1 MDGLITLGVHWI
13 IAIQTLGAWLE
24 IPMRFFTNLGS
35 ENFLFLVLPLI
46 YWSIDARLGL
56 QVALILI
63 ASNNLKPILKMAF
76 AGPRPYWVSS
86 QVKAFVAES
95 SFGIPSGHAQDAM
108 SWWGI
113 LAVNL
118 RKRWAWV
125 VALLLIFFI
134 GFSRLYLGAHFVHDV
149 IAGWLVGGVLLW
161 LFARFWNPVQGW
173 LKQKSMRAQIGIA
186 FAASMIF
193 ILLSALTVARLGGY
207 TFPAEWRDNALR
219 AGPLPD
225 PVSMSDSLTAAGT
238 LFGLAV
244 GLSWLAVRG
253 GYQADGPFAKRALRF
268 VVGLIGVVILWRG
281 LGFIFPDTENLIS
294 YILRYIRYALVGFWI
309 SAGAPWLFFRF
320 KLANSQM

>member
-1 MDGLITLGVHWI
+1 MDTLIQLGIHWIVSIQALGV
-13 IAIQTLGAWLE
+13 WLE
-24 IPMRFFTNLGS
+24 MPMRFFTALGS

-63 ASNNLKPILKMAF
+63 ASNNLKPILKMSF
-76 AGPRPYWVSS
+76 VGPRPYWVSS

-108 SWWGI
+108 ALWGI
-113 LAVNL
+113 LAFNL
-118 RKRWAWV
+118 RKRWAWI
-125 VALLLIFFI
+125 VALLLAFFI

-149 IAGWLVGGVLLW
+149 LAGWLVGGVLLW
-161 LFARFWNPVQGW
+161 LFAKFWNPVQTW
-173 LKQKSMRAQIGIA
+173 IQQKSVGTQIGIA
-186 FAASMIF
+186 FAVSLIF
-193 ILLSALTVARLGGY
+193 VLLSLLVTARLAGY

-225 PVSMSDSLTAAGT
+225 PVSMNDSLTAAGT
-238 LFGLAV
+238 LFGLAA
-244 GLSWLAVRG
+244 GISWLAARG
-253 GYQADGPFAKRALRF
+253 GYQTEGPLVKRALRF
-268 VVGLIGVVILWRG
+268 IVGLIGVLILWRG
-281 LGFIFPDTENLIS
+281 LALIFPDQADWIS
-294 YILRYIRYALVGFWI
+294 HLLRYFRYALVGFWI